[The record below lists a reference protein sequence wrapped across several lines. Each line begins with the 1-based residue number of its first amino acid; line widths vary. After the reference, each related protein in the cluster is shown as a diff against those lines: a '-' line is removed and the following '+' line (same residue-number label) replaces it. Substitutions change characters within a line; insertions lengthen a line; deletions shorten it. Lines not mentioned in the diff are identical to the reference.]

1 MEDSMTL
8 SLQDIEEGIEALKA
22 VEEYLNRIR
31 ADRNLSWTGWDEVL
45 ATAVDVMLQRS
56 TEQHTRL
63 EKILVPDNT

>member
-8 SLQDIEEGIEALKA
+8 SLQAIEEGIEALKA
-22 VEEYLNRIR
+22 VEVYLNRIR
-31 ADRNLSWTGWDEVL
+31 ADRNLSWTGWE
-45 ATAVDVMLQRS
+45 DVMLQRS